1 MKKQMKKG
9 MAILLALVMVFAMSS
24 IAFADTNNG
33 YVTVSVM
40 QNSFNLTGSYV
51 GNGTGVAFQDEDGTS
66 YTIVN
71 FQVPISQVE
80 ENIEYGYKYLYLP
93 EDVDDPMNGEASVLD
108 AIIAALDMN
117 GISDIDAGWD
127 YTNVPAWNLYPGGY
141 IHNIN
146 GDSRIGN
153 TVTTY
158 TDENGKVWN
167 RSYGSGW
174 SIAYS
179 ENNGTMT
186 VPTQYTSN
194 IALAS
199 GMNIIIDISAYDMLW
214 E

>member
-1 MKKQMKKG
+1 MKKNLKKVL
-9 MAILLALVMVFAMSS
+9 AVVLALTMVFAMTAT
-24 IAFADTNNG
+24 AFADTNNG

-146 GDSRIGN
+146 SDSRVGN

-158 TDENGKVWN
+158 TDENGKV
-167 RSYGSGW
+167 
-174 SIAYS
+174 
-179 ENNGTMT
+179 
-186 VPTQYTSN
+186 
-194 IALAS
+194 
-199 GMNIIIDISAYDMLW
+199 
-214 E
+214 

>member
-1 MKKQMKKG
+1 MKKNLKKVL
-9 MAILLALVMVFAMSS
+9 AVVLALTMVFAMTAT
-24 IAFADTNNG
+24 AFADTNNG

-146 GDSRIGN
+146 SDSRVGN

-179 ENNGTMT
+179 ENNGTMI